1 MSEPTTNA
9 YVRRDEHG
17 ALRVA
22 DTRVPIDSI
31 VAAFQQG
38 HSPET
43 MQQQYPALTLEQIYG
58 ALTYYLAHADEVNDY
73 LRGQERLWHEWQQRC
88 EHEQPAVLQ
97 RLRAVRQAE
106 KTAVG

>member
-1 MSEPTTNA
+1 MSETTTDV

-22 DTRVPIDSI
+22 DTRVPLDSI

-43 MQQQYPALTLEQIYG
+43 MQQQYPALTLEQIDG
-58 ALTYYLAHADEVNDY
+58 ALTYYLAHTDEVNDY
-73 LRGQERLWHEWQQRC
+73 LRGQERLWLEWQQRS
-88 EHEQPAVLQ
+88 EHAQAAVLQ
-97 RLRAVRQAE
+97 RLRAVRTTE
-106 KTAVG
+106 KTTVG

>member
-1 MSEPTTNA
+1 MTSSTLTFE
-9 YVRRDEHG
+9 
-17 ALRVA
+17 
-22 DTRVPIDSI
+22 TRTQQSRACEGDWRLDSI

-73 LRGQERLWHEWQQRC
+73 LRGQERLWVEWQQRC